1 MFDGKLKT
9 NLVLF
14 VVSLMLLG
22 GLATVV
28 MSGSADLMSSAPIS
42 LAGGLAGGGG
52 GHNGG

>member
-14 VVSLMLLG
+14 VVSMMLLG

-28 MSGSADLMSSAPIS
+28 LSGSADLMSSAPIS
-42 LAGGLAGGGG
+42 LAGGGWSGGGST
-52 GHNGG
+52 NGG